1 MDFNRE
7 SFVFHIDWY
16 NALSKLDKE
25 IRLEVYDAI
34 MRKAFFNEP
43 PYLSDLGNLA
53 MSFIEPQIERD
64 TDKWLDI
71 RGKRSNAGKAHKGNQ
86 YTKME
91 QMEHNETNGTSVPS
105 VPTLEQNGTNGTVSV
120 SVDNNSVIYKEEKDS
135 KEKEIEEF
143 VEYIYKLYPTKCPVR
158 MISTGKSVKDKKR
171 IEGLLKRY
179 SMEDIERVVKKEVED
194 KLGKHPLKNF
204 STFLNNFP
212 DPNDMFTKTGY
223 GYPQSVADVKPD
235 DINNTLIQFQYWL
248 DRAAPTLCDNL
259 RGGWPETEQQ
269 YQNMIKSTVGGAT
282 ALSYVVLVFNRDG
295 WDEYYDERGFMW
307 TYLNYIKAN
316 GLYEG

>member
-1 MDFNRE
+1 MKQSDYILIQAPM
-7 SFVFHIDWY
+7 VT
-16 NALSKLDKE
+16 
-25 IRLEVYDAI
+25 
-34 MRKAFFNEP
+34 
-43 PYLSDLGNLA
+43 DLGLSGNRLIIYALIHGYCKDGEHEFSGSLNYICEWTNLTRNTVIA
-53 MSFIEPQIERD
+53 TLKSLVD
-64 TDKWLDI
+64 DKLLN
-71 RGKRSNAGKAHKGNQ
+71 KRE
-86 YTKME
+86 YTANNVKFCAYSLGSAKIAPVV
-91 QMEHNETNGTSVPS
+91 QTTINFDQGGSAKIAPNNTTN
-105 VPTLEQNGTNGTVSV
+105 
-120 SVDNNSVIYKEEKDS
+120 NNTKEEKEY
-135 KEKEIEEF
+135 KEKVDEF
-143 VEYIYKLYPTKCPVR
+143 VDRIYAMYPSTCPVR
-158 MISTGKSVKDKKR
+158 HTRLGKSHADKKK
-171 IEGLLKRY
+171 IKNLLKQY
-179 SMEDIERVVKKEVED
+179 SREEIEKVVKQEVSE
-194 KLGKHPLKNF
+194 KYGKSMMQNF
-204 STFLNNFP
+204 PTFLNHFP

-235 DINNTLIQFQYWL
+235 DINSTLIQFQYWL